1 MKVAD
6 WKKKAEAIDKEHN
19 KALWEADDKYRDAV
33 KALLKGV
40 GLDGRVRNK
49 RTGEIGK
56 FDFRSEYSEYLCGD
70 EMLYFMALNA
80 DAEDEYDEY
89 YLSQKYVLV
98 DGLLELFERA

>member
-1 MKVAD
+1 MKAAD
-6 WKKKAEAIDKEHN
+6 WDRKAVAIDKEHN
-19 KALWEADDKYRDAV
+19 KDLYEVDDKYRDAV
-33 KALLKGV
+33 KALLKEA

-49 RTGEIGK
+49 LTGEIGK
-56 FDFRSEYSEYLCGD
+56 FDFCSEYSEYLCGD